1 MSAKEFNQVFAK
13 RLRHY
18 LDANDMTQSDLAKK
32 LGVGTTSV
40 YNWCNG
46 LKSPRMDKVD
56 AMCEIF
62 HCRRSDLIADAEGED
77 DHAGLHV
84 YYFDPKTA
92 AIAQEIHDNRQMQ
105 ILFDAARD
113 ATPEQL
119 RAVQA
124 LIRGFKEDAEGGRDD
139 GNQGGWTE

>member
-1 MSAKEFNQVFAK
+1 MTMGEKIYSLRTSQGMTLEELGNKVGVGKSTVRKWETGIIANMRRDKIAK
-13 RLRHY
+13 
-18 LDANDMTQSDLAKK
+18 LAAA
-32 LGVGTTSV
+32 LGV
-40 YNWCNG
+40 
-46 LKSPRMDKVD
+46 SPGYLMGWTEDPED
-56 AMCEIF
+56 
-62 HCRRSDLIADAEGED
+62 HGEP
-77 DHAGLHV
+77 APTLQP
-84 YYFDPKTA
+84 YYFDPETA

-124 LIRGFKEDAEGGRDD
+124 LIRGFKNDAEGGRDD